1 MPTNATRLSDRQLKA
16 VKATGKD
23 FVLSDGDGLQLRVR
37 ASGSMMWNFNYREP
51 LTRSRINM
59 ALGPYPDL
67 SLANARKKA
76 AEARELLAL
85 GTDPKTQR
93 DEVRQAKLAETEHT
107 FEKVTTAWFEL
118 KKDSVTKAYAEDIWR
133 SLTLHVFPSMKTT
146 PLSQITAPMVIK
158 ILRPIEAKG
167 SLETVKRLS
176 QRLNEIMTYGV
187 NSGLI
192 FANPLN
198 GIRAVFKKPKKE
210 NMAALPPEELP
221 ELMMEIANAS
231 IKRTTRCLIEWQLH
245 TMTRPAEAA
254 TTRWADID
262 FDKRIWTIP
271 PERMKKRRQHT
282 IPLTD
287 QALSLLETLKQ
298 LSGNREYVFPSDRN
312 PRTHANSQTANMA
325 LKRMGF
331 QDRLVSHGLRSMAST
346 ILNEHGWDPELI
358 EVALA
363 HVDKDE
369 VRSAYNRTDYIER
382 RRPMMAWWS
391 EHIQKAATGSLS
403 ASAINQTRDRNV
415 IPIR

>member
-1 MPTNATRLSDRQLKA
+1 MPTQATRLSDRQLKA
-16 VKATGKD
+16 IKVTGKD

-76 AEARELLAL
+76 VEARELLAL
-85 GTDPKTQR
+85 GIDPKVQR

-107 FEKVTTAWFEL
+107 FEKVATAWFEL
-118 KKDSVTKAYAEDIWR
+118 KKDSVTPAYAEDIWR
-133 SLTLHVFPSMKTT
+133 SLALHVLPDLKTT
-146 PLSQITAPMVIK
+146 PLSEITAPMVIK

-176 QRLNEIMTYGV
+176 QRFNEIMTYGV
-187 NSGLI
+187 NAGLI
-192 FANPLN
+192 HANPLN
-198 GIRAVFKKPKKE
+198 GMRAVFKKPKKE

-221 ELMMEIANAS
+221 ELMLEIANAS

-245 TMTRPAEAA
+245 TMTRPVEAA
-254 TTRWADID
+254 TTRWVDID
-262 FDKRIWTIP
+262 FERRVWTIP
-271 PERMKKRRQHT
+271 PERMKKRRPHS
-282 IPLTD
+282 IPLSD
-287 QALSLLETLKQ
+287 QAVALLQSLKTH
-298 LSGNREYVFPSDRN
+298 SSHREYVFPSDRN

-369 VRSAYNRTDYIER
+369 VRSAYNRADYIER

-391 EHIQKAATGSLS
+391 EYILKAATGNLL
-403 ASAINQTRDRNV
+403 ALAYGQVRDKNV
-415 IPIR
+415 VPIR

>member
-107 FEKVTTAWFEL
+107 FEKVANAWFEL

>member
-1 MPTNATRLSDRQLKA
+1 MCAQTTRLSDRQLKA
-16 VKATGKD
+16 IKPRDKD
-23 FVLSDGDGLQLRVR
+23 YVLTDGDGLQLRVR
-37 ASGSMMWNFNYREP
+37 VNRSMQWNFNYRHP
-51 LTRSRINM
+51 VTKNRINM
-59 ALGPYPDL
+59 ALGSYPEV
-67 SLANARKKA
+67 SLAQARKKTV
-76 AEARELLAL
+76 EARELLAQ
-85 GTDPKTQR
+85 GIDPKAQR
-93 DEVRQAKLAETEHT
+93 NELQEAKRAETEHT
-107 FEKVTTAWFEL
+107 FENVATAWFEL
-118 KKDSVTKAYAEDIWR
+118 KKDSVTPAYAEDIWR
-133 SLTLHVFPSMKTT
+133 SLTLHVFPSMKST
-146 PLSQITAPMVIK
+146 PLSEVNAPMVIK
-158 ILRPIEAKG
+158 LLRPIEAKG
-167 SLETVKRLS
+167 SLETVKRVS

-187 NSGLI
+187 NSGMI
-192 FANPLN
+192 FANPLS

-210 NMAALPPEELP
+210 NMAALPADELP

-271 PERMKKRRQHT
+271 PERMKKRRPHT

-331 QDRLVSHGLRSMAST
+331 QDRLVSHGMRSMAST

-391 EHIQKAATGSLS
+391 EHIQKAATGNLS
-403 ASAINQTRDRNV
+403 ASAINQTRDHNV
-415 IPIR
+415 VPIR

>member
-1 MPTNATRLSDRQLKA
+1 MCAQTTRLSDRQLKA
-16 VKATGKD
+16 VKPKD
-23 FVLSDGDGLQLRVR
+23 KDYVLTDGDGLQLRVR
-37 ASGSMMWNFNYREP
+37 VNRSMQWNFNYRHP
-51 LTRSRINM
+51 VTKNRINM
-59 ALGPYPDL
+59 AFGSYPEV
-67 SLANARKKA
+67 SLAQARKKTV
-76 AEARELLAL
+76 EARQLLAQ
-85 GTDPKTQR
+85 GIDPKAQR
-93 DEVRQAKLAETEHT
+93 NELQEAKRAETEHT
-107 FEKVTTAWFEL
+107 FENVATAWFEL
-118 KKDSVTKAYAEDIWR
+118 KKDSVTPAYAEDIWR
-133 SLTLHVFPSMKTT
+133 SLTLHVFPSMKST
-146 PLSQITAPMVIK
+146 PLSEVSAPMVIK
-158 ILRPIEAKG
+158 LLRPIEAKG
-167 SLETVKRLS
+167 SLETVKRVS

-187 NSGLI
+187 NSGMIL
-192 FANPLN
+192 ANPLS

-210 NMAALPPEELP
+210 NMAALPPDELP

-262 FDKRIWTIP
+262 FDKLIWTIP
-271 PERMKKRRQHT
+271 PERMKKRRPHT
-282 IPLTD
+282 IPLTEH
-287 QALSLLETLKQ
+287 ALSLLETLKPH
-298 LSGNREYVFPSDRN
+298 SGHREYVFPSDRN

-415 IPIR
+415 VPIR

>member
-1 MPTNATRLSDRQLKA
+1 
-16 VKATGKD
+16 
-23 FVLSDGDGLQLRVR
+23 
-37 ASGSMMWNFNYREP
+37 MWNFNYREP
-51 LTRSRINM
+51 LTRSRLNM

-85 GTDPKTQR
+85 GIDPKIQR

-107 FEKVTTAWFEL
+107 FEKVGTAWFEL
-118 KKDSVTKAYAEDIWR
+118 NKDSVSKAYAEDIWR

-146 PLSQITAPMVIK
+146 PLSQITAPIVIK

-187 NSGLI
+187 NSGLV

-262 FDKRIWTIP
+262 FDKRLWTIP
-271 PERMKKRRQHT
+271 PERMKKRRPHT

-287 QALSLLETLKQ
+287 QALSLLETLKYH
-298 LSGNREYVFPSDRN
+298 SGNREYVFPSDRN

-369 VRSAYNRTDYIER
+369 VRSAYNRADYIER

-391 EHIQKAATGSLS
+391 EYIQNAATGSLS

-415 IPIR
+415 VPIR